1 VSQGTDLPRTNA
13 AHGRDTSHRLT
24 RPLVALGLG
33 LLVAVAPISPKPAG
47 TSARYTATGLSTGQR
62 ELIDWAM
69 GLFDQ
74 AALPLPPIQF
84 VHHDTSEACLG
95 STGAQT
101 YRDGR
106 STIHIC
112 TDDASAVEQF
122 LFLHEIAHAW
132 DRLALTDE
140 RRAAFLKLRGLT
152 EWRNDDPERWHERGA
167 EHAAEIM
174 VWGLMDRPIRPVFI
188 PHHSCGELLAGYLVL
203 VGRPPLHGYTN
214 YC

>member
-1 VSQGTDLPRTNA
+1 VSQGAELRGSHA
-13 AHGRDTSHRLT
+13 AHGRETSRRLT
-24 RPLVALGLG
+24 RPALALGLG
-33 LLVAVAPISPKPAG
+33 LLVAVTSISPKAAATGP
-47 TSARYTATGLSTGQR
+47 RYTAAGLSTGQLA
-62 ELIDWAM
+62 LIDWAI

-74 AALPLPPIQF
+74 ATLPLPPMHF
-84 VHHDTSEACLG
+84 VHHDTSDACLG

-112 TDDASAVEQF
+112 TDDASPVEQF
-122 LFLHEIAHAW
+122 LFVHEMAHAW

-140 RRAAFLKLRGLT
+140 RRTAFLQLRGLT
-152 EWRNDDPERWHERGA
+152 EWRNDDPQRWHERGA

-188 PHHSCGELLAGYLVL
+188 PHHSCAELLAGYLVL
-203 VGRPPLHGYTN
+203 VGRPPLHGYTD